1 MEMQLKTKASIEG
14 HQKLWKQVEDLTNQ
28 QDCYNKR
35 LNLLVRGIRE
45 TPWETKE
52 KAKEIFNQFIL
63 QGLRLNPHDFWIIDL
78 HQLPQTPITKNG
90 VQSTRPIIV

>member
-1 MEMQLKTKASIEG
+1 MKKETLK
-14 HQKLWKQVEDLTNQ
+14 

-35 LNLLVRGIRE
+35 LILLVHGIKE
-45 TPWETKE
+45 TPWETRK
-52 KAKEIFNQFIL
+52 KTKEILNQFVHE
-63 QGLRLNPHDFWIIDL
+63 GLSLNPSDFCIINL